1 MKNIKTFEE
10 FAQANNDEETLGLS
24 GEDIFVENPD
34 SSIDPEDAYDDEDY
48 IKGDE
53 DDDDD
58 DFSTEEK
65 DKFDDELENSDNE
78 TDDETEDLED
88 DGAVE
93 FDEKF

>member
-58 DFSTEEK
+58 FSTEEE

>member
-58 DFSTEEK
+58 FSTEEE

-88 DGAVE
+88 DGAV
-93 FDEKF
+93 